1 MHRTRVWGLSSAA
14 PRRRSWPRGPRDGCA
29 TLRRPIVRR
38 IGHLFASKRP
48 TSAARSACEKSG
60 PVRRLRGLE
69 GCPSVGRT
77 AWGSGLARAP
87 SANGPGSCSAACSH
101 RRDPSTNGPMRPLTR
116 PRTVA
121 GRAIGARRRA
131 FPSRWQKRAAGVAVA
146 SKEMVVRDC
155 GDGDEGLRYLP
166 LESAGMRRAAP
177 CMARCVRHAVRAATR
192 RLPGVVVYASCLCRF
207 AVVGMVAGWDHVV
220 PSRRC

>member
-1 MHRTRVWGLSSAA
+1 MTVAPRCDGRSCDESATSLRRSARPAPHARRVRKVALCGGCAVWRGARVWGERPGA
-14 PRRRSWPRGPRDGCA
+14 RGSR
-29 TLRRPIVRR
+29 
-38 IGHLFASKRP
+38 
-48 TSAARSACEKSG
+48 AR
-60 PVRRLRGLE
+60 PVRTAQALAL
-69 GCPSVGRT
+69 PPART
-77 AWGSGLARAP
+77 AAIQVP
-87 SANGPGSCSAACSH
+87 M
-101 RRDPSTNGPMRPLTR
+101 DQMRPLTR

-131 FPSRWQKRAAGVAVA
+131 FPSRWQKRATGVAVA
-146 SKEMVVRDC
+146 SQEMVVRDC

-192 RLPGVVVYASCLCRF
+192 RLPGVVVYASCLCWF